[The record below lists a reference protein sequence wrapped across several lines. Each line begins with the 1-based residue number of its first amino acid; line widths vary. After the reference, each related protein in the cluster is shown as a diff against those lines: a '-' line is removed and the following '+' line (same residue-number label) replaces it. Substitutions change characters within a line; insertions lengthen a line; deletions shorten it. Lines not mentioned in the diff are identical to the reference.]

1 MQPDHTVCHLDISA
15 PGTKTSE
22 VLQCDQTIILLLLLF
37 LYIPQVVKIPGV
49 KNEKKLKSKCQ
60 MLGLLL
66 LLLLSC
72 SMFNNNFI
80 IVIISLYT
88 PGSKDPRS

>member
-49 KNEKKLKSKCQ
+49 KNEKKLKTKCQ

-66 LLLLSC
+66 LLSC
-72 SMFNNNFI
+72 SMFNAPCVGHNVTNRWR
-80 IVIISLYT
+80 
-88 PGSKDPRS
+88 KRQ

>member
-1 MQPDHTVCHLDISA
+1 MQPDHTVYHLDISA

-22 VLQCDQTIILLLLLF
+22 VLQCDQTVILLLF

-66 LLLLSC
+66 LLSC
-72 SMFNNNFI
+72 SMFNAPCVGHNVTNRWR
-80 IVIISLYT
+80 
-88 PGSKDPRS
+88 KRQ

>member
-22 VLQCDQTIILLLLLF
+22 VLQCDQTVILLLLLF

-49 KNEKKLKSKCQ
+49 KNEKKAKIKMSDAR
-60 MLGLLL
+60 
-66 LLLLSC
+66 
-72 SMFNNNFI
+72 I
-80 IVIISLYT
+80 IIIIIMQHV
-88 PGSKDPRS
+88 